1 MHEENRRTLHES
13 PHHVTAMAA
22 EPAVTGSQAERGG
35 DREGA
40 AVTPHPLLRMQ
51 DVTRRFVCGQER
63 IDAVQEAS
71 LELWPGEI
79 GVVGGPSGSGKSTL
93 LLMATAMLSP
103 SAGRIE
109 LFGRD
114 LSNVPASEATA
125 WRGGPLGVVMPMC
138 DLVPYLHALDNVRMA
153 ANGPN
158 SRDRAVELLERFGL
172 GDRLG
177 HRPSQLSTGEQR
189 RVLVARGLVNE
200 PELVICDEPTAN
212 LDPDNADQIRDQLLR
227 ERERGAAVLIVT
239 HESCQRFNA
248 DRRWRMRSGYLQLE
262 NLNVRVP
269 S

>member
-1 MHEENRRTLHES
+1 MHEENRGTLRES
-13 PHHVTAMAA
+13 PHHATAMAGQ
-22 EPAVTGSQAERGG
+22 PAATGSQAGRGA
-35 DREGA
+35 DRAEA
-40 AVTPHPLLRMQ
+40 AITPRPLLRMH

-63 IDAVQEAS
+63 IDAVREAS

-93 LLMATAMLSP
+93 LLMAAAMLSP

-114 LSNVPASEATA
+114 LANVPASEATA

-138 DLVPYLHALDNVRMA
+138 DLVPYLDALDNVRMA

-172 GDRLG
+172 GDRLR

-189 RVLVARGLVNE
+189 RVLVARGLVNG

-239 HESCQRFNA
+239 HESCQRFTA
-248 DRRWRMRSGYLQLE
+248 DRRWRMRSGYLE
-262 NLNVRVP
+262 PETTKMRTP